1 MTILIVINKPM
12 FIGVTPHVRLASSQQ
27 RLNAKKV
34 QLIPVTVEKAN
45 FKDVHQGQI
54 YDVVQRDEDYYGRWD
69 SKSKMGGPPIE
80 REISRMRLKTA
91 LELVKQKKNTC

>member
-34 QLIPVTVEKAN
+34 QLIPVTVEKAH

-54 YDVVQRDEDYYGRWD
+54 YDVVQRDETITADGTVSLRWA
-69 SKSKMGGPPIE
+69 GHRLNARF
-80 REISRMRLKTA
+80 RECA
-91 LELVKQKKNTC
+91 